1 MRAATYLVVPRSEVR
16 ECEERTGATHAC
28 VCAIRCSSRIGVR
41 SEAYTAVKK
50 LSGRPACHDV
60 LPHQRYLVPQMQ
72 RSLLFFVLFS
82 LALGN
87 VCSAQ
92 SRSQTSERPR
102 LEATARQGPIEIDG
116 RLNDNAWARASMAEE
131 FVQGE
136 PTEGASPAQPT
147 RVRILYDDETLYVG
161 AHLVEPDPSTI
172 RDQLVRR
179 DQGGQYDYFTFM
191 VDPNLDR
198 QTGYL
203 FRVGA
208 AGNERDAFLFDDT
221 NRDVDFD
228 AVWAS
233 DVHRDSTGWSVEMR
247 IPLSQIQYERSDST
261 QTWGVN
267 FKRRRLASDSES
279 YFALVSRTV
288 EGRVSQFGYLEG
300 IDLQGSGRYLEL
312 EPFVAPEFL
321 QAPSDPRNPFFD
333 GTETDFSSVG
343 LDLSY
348 GLSPSFTLDATFNPS
363 FGQTEVDP
371 TVVNLSAFETFFS
384 EKRPFFIQE
393 ARIFDFSLQGR
404 RSELFFTRRI
414 GRQNL
419 QGEPPEGADFVDV
432 PDRNTI
438 LGASKVT
445 GRTEGGLSVGVLT
458 SVTQEETG
466 EAYFEDRDETV
477 EFVAQPRAETGVVR
491 LSQDLRGGDSRVGVI
506 GTGMNRELPGD
517 GSLDELTDQAFSM
530 GADFEHNWGGSNNRK
545 WELSGR
551 WAGTLIRGSEEAI
564 TEVQTNSQHFFQ
576 RPDADYL
583 SVDSSAT
590 SMFGQQ
596 WQLEFGRQ
604 SAEHLTWDIFFAE
617 VTPDFAANDLGFNTL
632 DERLD
637 AGGFVRYQ
645 DVTPGDWFQEWSV
658 RLFTFQSFRHS
669 LTDDIF
675 DGGVWG
681 RARKSSTISLG
692 ANFEFHN
699 NWELELGTNID
710 PPTLSNAETR
720 GGPLMEDPASYAF
733 SVEVE
738 TDPRKK
744 LSVEP
749 EVRLSTRGQE
759 AGSGIQTEMNVTY
772 RPSPRWEFALEPSFS
787 VETDEAQFVASTD
800 DVGFAPT
807 FGERHLFATLEQ
819 KEFSLNTR
827 VEAAFTPDLSLQ
839 VFAQPL
845 ISANDFDRYKQLR
858 RPESFDFI
866 RFPNGRAVSGGN
878 GGVTCRDGRTCV
890 QDGERFID
898 FQGDGSTDFSFRDQ
912 DFNLRSL
919 VGQLVLR
926 WEYMSGSTLFFVW
939 REDRAERARRGDLDL
954 GSDIGGIFG
963 TGAQDQFIVKLQ
975 HFFDF

>member
-1 MRAATYLVVPRSEVR
+1 MR
-16 ECEERTGATHAC
+16 
-28 VCAIRCSSRIGVR
+28 
-41 SEAYTAVKK
+41 KF
-50 LSGRPACHDV
+50 
-60 LPHQRYLVPQMQ
+60 HQRHLVPQMQ
-72 RSLLFFVLFS
+72 RPLLLCLLFS
-82 LALGN
+82 LVLGD
-87 VCSAQ
+87 VCRAQ
-92 SRSQTSERPR
+92 SHSQTSGRPR
-102 LEATARQGPIEIDG
+102 LEATVRQSPIEIDG
-116 RLNDNAWARASMAEE
+116 RPSEKAWAQAPVASD
-131 FVQGE
+131 FVQGT
-136 PTEGASPAQPT
+136 PTEGATPAQPT
-147 RVRILYDDETLYVG
+147 RVRVLHDDETLYVG
-161 AHLVEPDPSTI
+161 AHLVEPDPSEI
-172 RDQLVRR
+172 RSQLVRR
-179 DQGGQYDYFTFM
+179 DQRGQYDYFTFM
-191 VDPNLDR
+191 IDPNLDR

-221 NRDVDFD
+221 DRDVDFD

-247 IPLSQIQYERSDST
+247 IPLSQIQYERADT
-261 QTWGVN
+261 AQTWGVN

-279 YFALVSRTV
+279 YFALISRTV
-288 EGRVSQFGYLEG
+288 QGRVSQFGYLDG

-312 EPFVAPEFL
+312 EPFVAPKFL

-333 GTETDFSSVG
+333 GTEMDVSSVG

-384 EKRPFFIQE
+384 EKRPFFVQE
-393 ARIFDFSLQGR
+393 ARVFDFSLLGGN
-404 RSELFFTRRI
+404 ELFFTRRI
-414 GRQNL
+414 GRQDL
-419 QGEPPEGADFVDV
+419 QGEAPDGADFVDV

-445 GRTEGGLSVGVLT
+445 GRTDGGLSVGVLT

-466 EAYFEDRDETV
+466 EAYFEDRDETE

-517 GSLDELTDQAFSM
+517 GSLTELTDEAFSM
-530 GADFEHNWGGSNNRK
+530 GADFQHNWGGSNDRK
-545 WELSGR
+545 WGVSGR
-551 WAGTLIRGSEEAI
+551 WAGTLVRGSEEAI

-590 SMFGQQ
+590 SMFGHQ

-604 SAEHLTWDIFFAE
+604 SADHWTWDVFVAE
-617 VTPDFAANDLGFNTL
+617 VTPTFAANDLGFNTF

-637 AGGFVRYQ
+637 VGGSVQYQ
-645 DVTPGDWFQEWSV
+645 DVTPGDWFREWSINF
-658 RLFTFQSFRHS
+658 FTVQSFRHS
-669 LTDDIF
+669 ITDDIL
-675 DGGVWG
+675 DGGAWS
-681 RARKSSTISLG
+681 RAHKEGGVSID

-699 NWELELGTNID
+699 NWELELGTNLD
-710 PPTLSNAETR
+710 PPTLSNTETR
-720 GGPLMEDPASYAF
+720 GGPLMKDPASYAV
-733 SVEVE
+733 SVEVG
-738 TDPRKK
+738 TDPRKT
-744 LSVEP
+744 LSAEP
-749 EVRLSTRGQE
+749 EVRFSTRGQG
-759 AGSGIQTEMNVTY
+759 AGSEIETEMDVTY
-772 RPSPRWEFALEPSFS
+772 RPSPQWEIALEPSFS
-787 VETDEAQFVASTD
+787 AETDEVQFVTSTGA
-800 DVGFAPT
+800 VGFAPT
-807 FGERHLFATLEQ
+807 FGERHLFATLTQ

-845 ISANDFDRYKQLR
+845 ISANDFDQYKQLR
-858 RPESFDFI
+858 RPESFDFM
-866 RFPNGRAVSGGN
+866 RFRNGQAVSGTD
-878 GGVTCRDGRTCV
+878 GGVVCRDGRTCT
-890 QDGERFID
+890 QDGERFVD
-898 FQGDGSTDFSFRDQ
+898 FQGDGSTDLSFRDQ

-926 WEYMSGSTLFFVW
+926 WEYVSGSTLFFVW
-939 REDRAERARRGDLDL
+939 REDRAERARRGDLDV
-954 GSDIGGIFG
+954 GSDIGDIFT
-963 TGAQDQFIVKLQ
+963 TGSQDQFIIKLQ